1 MTPESEIRVE
11 MPHDCMKGKESF
23 SFLAGAWFDFYV
35 EHESTKISI
44 TVAQTE
50 TVMWVERDNPA
61 VDFIL
66 LFLIIESSIS

>member
-23 SFLAGAWFDFYV
+23 WFMAGAWFGISG